1 MKHEH
6 FVVQSPATPAAQ
18 LILLF
23 HGVGDNPVAMGEI
36 GSYFAKDFPQ
46 AQVVSIGGPEAFG
59 NGDGR
64 QWFSVQDV
72 TEENRAARIADVMP
86 QFVAVVRH
94 WQQLSGVG
102 YAGTALV
109 GFSQGAIMALEALKA
124 ETRLAGRVV
133 AFSGRFAQ
141 LPEQAFG
148 DSVVHLIHGEE
159 DAVIAVQHA
168 HAAAEALRAGGAD
181 FTLDVEENVGH
192 AINQGMMNAA
202 LERLHYYVPQRYWDE
217 ALSGK
222 RGELIAFR

>member
-6 FVVQSPATPAAQ
+6 FVVQSPAAPAAQ

-46 AQVVSIGGPEAFG
+46 ALVVSIGGPVAVD
-59 NGDGR
+59 NGGGR
-64 QWFSVQDV
+64 QWFSVQGVSED
-72 TEENRAARIADVMP
+72 NRAARIAEVMP
-86 QFVAVVRH
+86 QFVEAVRA
-94 WQQLSGVG
+94 WQRQSGVD
-102 YAGTALV
+102 YAATALV

-124 ETRLAGRVV
+124 EPKLAGRVV
-133 AFSGRFAQ
+133 AFSGRFAS

-159 DAVIAVQHA
+159 DATIAVQHA
-168 HAAAEALRAGGAD
+168 QAAAESLQANGVD
-181 FTLDVEENVGH
+181 FTLDVEQGVGH
-192 AINQGMMNAA
+192 AINQGMMTSA

-217 ALSGK
+217 ALLGK
-222 RGELIAFR
+222 RGDLIAFK

>member
-6 FVVQSPATPAAQ
+6 FVVQRPATPAVQ

-46 AQVVSIGGPEAFG
+46 ALVVSIGGPEAFN
-59 NGDGR
+59 NGKGR
-64 QWFSVQDV
+64 QWFSVQGV
-72 TEENRAARIADVMP
+72 TEENRAERIAQVMP
-86 QFVAVVRH
+86 QFVETVRY
-94 WQQLSGVG
+94 WQQQSGVG

-109 GFSQGAIMALEALKA
+109 GFSQGSIMALEALKA
-124 ETRLAGRVV
+124 EAKLAGRVV
-133 AFSGRFAQ
+133 AFSGRFAG

-148 DSVVHLIHGEE
+148 ESVVHLIHGEE

-168 HAAAEALRAGGAD
+168 KAAAERLQAIGVD
-181 FTLDVEENVGH
+181 FTLDVEQGVGH
-192 AINQGMMNAA
+192 GINQGMMNNA

-217 ALSGK
+217 ALFGK
-222 RGELIAFR
+222 RGDLIAFR

>member
-1 MKHEH
+1 
-6 FVVQSPATPAAQ
+6 
-18 LILLF
+18 
-23 HGVGDNPVAMGEI
+23 
-36 GSYFAKDFPQ
+36 
-46 AQVVSIGGPEAFG
+46 
-59 NGDGR
+59 
-64 QWFSVQDV
+64 
-72 TEENRAARIADVMP
+72 
-86 QFVAVVRH
+86 
-94 WQQLSGVG
+94 
-102 YAGTALV
+102 
-109 GFSQGAIMALEALKA
+109 MALEALKA

-168 HAAAEALRAGGAD
+168 HAAAEALRTNGAD
-181 FTLDVEENVGH
+181 FTLDVEQDVGH